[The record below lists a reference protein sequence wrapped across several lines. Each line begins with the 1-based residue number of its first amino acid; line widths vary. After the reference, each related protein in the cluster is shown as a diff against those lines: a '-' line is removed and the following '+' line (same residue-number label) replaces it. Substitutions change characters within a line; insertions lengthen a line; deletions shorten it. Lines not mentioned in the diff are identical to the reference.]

1 MERRKTRT
9 LHLGPVEVGGGAP
22 VSIQSM
28 TNTFTR
34 DEKGT
39 LEQIASLAEAGC
51 QIVRVAVPGP
61 EDAAAL
67 KKIVAESAL
76 PVVADIHF
84 DYKLALAALAAGV
97 AGLRLNPG
105 NIGAPWKV
113 REVVLAARERLTP
126 IRIGVNG
133 GSLSREM
140 LDKFGGP
147 TAQALVAAALE
158 HVELLEQLNYREI
171 KISLKASRV
180 PVMLEAYRRMAELRD
195 YPLHLGVTEA
205 GLPETGLIR
214 SAVGIG
220 ALLAE
225 GIGDTIRVSLTAD
238 PLEEVRAAREI
249 LCSLELCKEGLRLI
263 ACPTCGRTEV
273 GLISLARQA
282 RERLAGIKLAPGKSL
297 TVAVMG
303 CVVNGPGEAREA
315 DFGIAGGKGR
325 GILFAKGEKIAVLP
339 EEELVDALAAAIA
352 ESDFVSKER

>member
-1 MERRKTRT
+1 MERKKTRI
-9 LHLGPVEVGGGAP
+9 LRVGPVPVGGGSP

-34 DEKGT
+34 DAQAT
-39 LEQIASLAEAGC
+39 LAQIEGLAAAGC
-51 QIVRVAVPGP
+51 QIVRVAVPGQ

-67 KKIVAESAL
+67 KRIVQASPL

-84 DYKLALAALAAGV
+84 DYKLALSAIAAGV
-97 AGLRLNPG
+97 DGLRLNPG
-105 NIGAPWKV
+105 NIGEAWKA
-113 REVVLAARERLTP
+113 REVVRAARERSLP

-133 GSLSREM
+133 GSLSRRL
-140 LDKFGGP
+140 LDKYGGP
-147 TAQALVAAALE
+147 TAEALVESALE
-158 HVELLEQLNYREI
+158 HVRLLEELEYREI

-180 PVMLEAYRRMAELRD
+180 PVMLEAYRRMAKLRD

-205 GLPETGLIR
+205 GLPETGAIR

-238 PLEEVRAAREI
+238 PVEEVLAAKEI
-249 LCSLELCKEGLRLI
+249 LRSLELSEGGLRLVS
-263 ACPTCGRTEV
+263 CPTCGRTEV
-273 GLISLARQA
+273 DLIGLARRT
-282 RERLAGIKLAPGKSL
+282 RERLEKLKLVPGRPL

-315 DFGIAGGKGR
+315 DFGIAGGKGK
-325 GILFAKGEKIAVLP
+325 GILFARGQRIAVLP
-339 EEELVDALAAAIA
+339 EEELIDALAALIA
-352 ESDFVSKER
+352 ESDFVCEER